1 MINMTTI
8 LNKNKFVF
16 SNTRSLMSS
25 ATLNEVFPTKEELL
39 EHSNKN
45 LKSVIKSEFA
55 EKNKSVY
62 MLRHAKQCFV
72 FFFYY
77 GVHIG
82 HKSLKVKSG
91 WHAFLSRFILG
102 SQNNSSILNT
112 KYTLTLFL
120 KAIYILTLILKS
132 KGNILIVNT
141 NPEYS
146 KLLYHTKKNTKSS
159 KIFYSDCHWVG
170 GTLTNWVQISQSV
183 ITFKNFYKKFDDFL
197 VKNNINFPRYKKMKK
212 SFQGFINL
220 EKNIDSV
227 KQAKEKSLVQSLPFG
242 RTKGRSRPFAEKTVL
257 NLAKTKFPFKKKN
270 YTEFKELNWKPD
282 LIILLDSNSTESIIK
297 EACNLQIPIIA
308 LTDSNT
314 DISNITYPI
323 PTNTNSFF
331 FAWFCL
337 DYMTKLV
344 NKYSKF

>member
-1 MINMTTI
+1 MIVMNTVLSI
-8 LNKNKFVF
+8 NKFD
-16 SNTRSLMSS
+16 
-25 ATLNEVFPTKEELL
+25 
-39 EHSNKN
+39 KN
-45 LKSVIKSEFA
+45 LKSVLKFKSP
-55 EKNKSVY
+55 EKKNSQSFY
-62 MLRHAKQCFV
+62 MLTHAKQCFI

-91 WHAFLSRFILG
+91 WHPFLSKFILTNLVGKG
-102 SQNNSSILNT
+102 SQNNTSILNIR
-112 KYTLTLFL
+112 YTLTSFL

-132 KGNILIVNT
+132 KGDILIVNT

-146 KLLYHTKKNTKSS
+146 KLLHHTKKNIKSS

-197 VKNNINFPRYKKMKK
+197 LKNNINFPRYKKMKK

-220 EKNIDSV
+220 EK
-227 KQAKEKSLVQSLPFG
+227 
-242 RTKGRSRPFAEKTVL
+242 KTV
-257 NLAKTKFPFKKKN
+257 FKKNSSISITLKKQ
-270 YTEFKELNWKPD
+270 TSSMPTSKSEIFKIGREVDWKPD
-282 LIILLDSNSTESIIK
+282 LIFILNSNSAESIIK
-297 EACNLQIPIIA
+297 EACNLKIPIIA

-314 DISNITYPI
+314 NISNITYPI

-337 DYMTKLV
+337 DYITKLV

>member
-1 MINMTTI
+1 MNTV
-8 LNKNKFVF
+8 LNKNKFAF
-16 SNTRSLMSS
+16 SNRRSLMSS
-25 ATLNEVFPTKEELL
+25 ATLNEIFPAKKKLL
-39 EHSNKN
+39 GHSNKN
-45 LKSVIKSEFA
+45 LKSIIKSEFA

-146 KLLYHTKKNTKSS
+146 KLLHHTKKNTKSS

-220 EKNIDSV
+220 EKNIVSEAAASKKTSFLKPLTNKV
-227 KQAKEKSLVQSLPFG
+227 SNS
-242 RTKGRSRPFAEKTVL
+242 TEKTVL
-257 NLAKTKFPFKKKN
+257 NLAKAKFPFKKKN
-270 YTEFKELNWKPD
+270 YTEFRELNWKPD
-282 LIILLDSNSTESIIK
+282 LIFLLDSNSTESIIK

-314 DISNITYPI
+314 NISNITYPI

-337 DYMTKLV
+337 DYITKLV
-344 NKYSKF
+344 NKYSKC

>member
-1 MINMTTI
+1 MNTV
-8 LNKNKFVF
+8 LNKNKLVF
-16 SNTRSLMSS
+16 FDKRSLMSS
-25 ATLNEVFPTKEELL
+25 ATLNEVFSAKEKLPG
-39 EHSNKN
+39 HSNKN

-91 WHAFLSRFILG
+91 WHTFLSRFILG

-112 KYTLTLFL
+112 KYTLTSFL

-146 KLLYHTKKNTKSS
+146 KLLHHTKKNTKSS

-220 EKNIDSV
+220 EKNIDSA
-227 KQAKEKSLVQSLPFG
+227 KQTKERSLVF
-242 RTKGRSRPFAEKTVL
+242 PFAEKTVL
-257 NLAKTKFPFKKKN
+257 NLTKTKFPFKKKN

-282 LIILLDSNSTESIIK
+282 LIFLLDSNSTESIIK

-314 DISNITYPI
+314 NISNITYPI

-337 DYMTKLV
+337 DYITKLV

>member
-1 MINMTTI
+1 MNTV

-16 SNTRSLMSS
+16 SDKKSLMSS
-25 ATLNEVFPTKEELL
+25 AKKKSLNELFTSKEKLL
-39 EHSNKN
+39 GHSNKN
-45 LKSVIKSEFA
+45 LKNIIKSEFA

-102 SQNNSSILNT
+102 SQNNSSILNV
-112 KYTLTLFL
+112 KYTLTSFL

-132 KGNILIVNT
+132 KGNILIINT

-146 KLLYHTKKNTKSS
+146 KLLHHTKKNIKSS

-220 EKNIDSV
+220 EKNVDSA
-227 KQAKEKSLVQSLPFG
+227 KQTKEKSLAV
-242 RTKGRSRPFAEKTVL
+242 EKTAL

-270 YTEFKELNWKPD
+270 YTEFRELNWKPD
-282 LIILLDSNSTESIIK
+282 LIFLLDSNSTESIIK

-314 DISNITYPI
+314 NISNITYPI

-337 DYMTKLV
+337 DYVTKLV

>member
-1 MINMTTI
+1 MNTA
-8 LNKNKFVF
+8 LNKNKFAF
-16 SNTRSLMSS
+16 SDKKSLMSS
-25 ATLNEVFPTKEELL
+25 KNKVSAKQAATKKTEVSASLAKGKSLGRLNQ
-39 EHSNKN
+39 N
-45 LKSVIKSEFA
+45 LKSIIKSEFA

-91 WHAFLSRFILG
+91 WHAFLSKFILG
-102 SQNNSSILNT
+102 SQNNSSILNI
-112 KYTLTLFL
+112 KYTLTSFL

-132 KGNILIVNT
+132 KGHILIVNT

-146 KLLYHTKKNTKSS
+146 KLLHHTKKNTKSS

-170 GTLTNWVQISQSV
+170 GTLTNWIQISQSV

-212 SFQGFINL
+212 SFQGFVNL
-220 EKNIDSV
+220 EKNIVSDYSLNSSDA
-227 KQAKEKSLVQSLPFG
+227 KQKSLI
-242 RTKGRSRPFAEKTVL
+242 AEKTVL
-257 NLAKTKFPFKKKN
+257 NLAKGKFSFKKKN
-270 YTEFKELNWKPD
+270 YTEFREFNWKPD
-282 LIILLDSNSTESIIK
+282 LIFLLDSNNTESIIK

-314 DISNITYPI
+314 NISNITYPI

-337 DYMTKLV
+337 NYITKLV
-344 NKYSKF
+344 NRYSKF

>member
-1 MINMTTI
+1 MNTV
-8 LNKNKFVF
+8 LNKNKFAF
-16 SNTRSLMSS
+16 SDTRSLVSFK
-25 ATLNEVFPTKEELL
+25 NEVFKKKFKEKSLVSKADL
-39 EHSNKN
+39 ANSNKS

-55 EKNKSVY
+55 EENKSVY

-102 SQNNSSILNT
+102 SQNNTSILNI
-112 KYTLTLFL
+112 KYTLTSFL
-120 KAIYILTLILKS
+120 KAIYVLTLILKS
-132 KGNILIVNT
+132 KGHILIVNT

-146 KLLYHTKKNTKSS
+146 KLLHHTKKNTKSS

-220 EKNIDSV
+220 EKNIVSDKKVAAAS
-227 KQAKEKSLVQSLPFG
+227 KKTSFLKPSS
-242 RTKGRSRPFAEKTVL
+242 TEKTVL
-257 NLAKTKFPFKKKN
+257 NLAKAKFPFKKKN
-270 YTEFKELNWKPD
+270 YTEFIELNWKPD
-282 LIILLDSNSTESIIK
+282 LIFLLDSNSAESIIK

-314 DISNITYPI
+314 NISNITYPI

-331 FAWFCL
+331 FAWFC
-337 DYMTKLV
+337 
-344 NKYSKF
+344 

>member
-1 MINMTTI
+1 MNTI
-8 LNKNKFVF
+8 LNKNKLAF
-16 SNTRSLMSS
+16 SDRRSLMSS
-25 ATLNEVFPTKEELL
+25 AKEKSLNEVFKKKFKEKSLGY
-39 EHSNKN
+39 SNKN
-45 LKSVIKSEFA
+45 LKSVIKSEFT

-62 MLRHAKQCFV
+62 MLRHAKQCFI

-102 SQNNSSILNT
+102 SQNNSSILNI
-112 KYTLTLFL
+112 KYTLTSFL

-132 KGNILIVNT
+132 KGHILIVNT

-146 KLLYHTKKNTKSS
+146 KLLHHTKKNTKSS

-197 VKNNINFPRYKKMKK
+197 VNNNINFPRYKKMKK

-220 EKNIDSV
+220 EKNIDSA
-227 KQAKEKSLVQSLPFG
+227 KQAKEKWLE
-242 RTKGRSRPFAEKTVL
+242 AEKTVL
-257 NLAKTKFPFKKKN
+257 NLAKTKFTFKEKN
-270 YTEFKELNWKPD
+270 YTKFTELNWKPD
-282 LIILLDSNSTESIIK
+282 LIFLLDSNSTESIIK

-314 DISNITYPI
+314 NISNITYPI

-331 FAWFCL
+331 LAWFCL
-337 DYMTKLV
+337 DYITKLV

>member
-1 MINMTTI
+1 MNTV
-8 LNKNKFVF
+8 LNKNKFAF
-16 SNTRSLMSS
+16 SNRRSLMSS
-25 ATLNEVFPTKEELL
+25 ATLNEIFPAKKKLL
-39 EHSNKN
+39 GHSNKN
-45 LKSVIKSEFA
+45 LKSIIKSEFA

-112 KYTLTLFL
+112 KYTLTSFL

-146 KLLYHTKKNTKSS
+146 KLLHHTKKNTKSS

-220 EKNIDSV
+220 EKNINSA
-227 KQAKEKSLVQSLPFG
+227 KQVKEKSLVF
-242 RTKGRSRPFAEKTVL
+242 PFAEKTVL
-257 NLAKTKFPFKKKN
+257 NMAKTKFPFKKKN
-270 YTEFKELNWKPD
+270 DIEFRELNWKPD
-282 LIILLDSNSTESIIK
+282 LIFLLDSNNTESIIK

-308 LTDSNT
+308 LTDSSTN
-314 DISNITYPI
+314 ISNITYPI

-337 DYMTKLV
+337 DYITKLV
-344 NKYSKF
+344 NKYSKC

>member
-1 MINMTTI
+1 MHLAFMHENDA
-8 LNKNKFVF
+8 F
-16 SNTRSLMSS
+16 
-25 ATLNEVFPTKEELL
+25 
-39 EHSNKN
+39 
-45 LKSVIKSEFA
+45 
-55 EKNKSVY
+55 
-62 MLRHAKQCFV
+62 
-72 FFFYY
+72 
-77 GVHIG
+77 
-82 HKSLKVKSG
+82 

-102 SQNNSSILNT
+102 SQNNSSILNI
-112 KYTLTLFL
+112 KYTLTSFL

-132 KGNILIVNT
+132 KGHILIVNT

-146 KLLYHTKKNTKSS
+146 KLLHHTKKNTKSS
-159 KIFYSDCHWVG
+159 KIFYSDCHWIG

-220 EKNIDSV
+220 EKNIDSA
-227 KQAKEKSLVQSLPFG
+227 KQAKEKWLE
-242 RTKGRSRPFAEKTVL
+242 AEKTVL
-257 NLAKTKFPFKKKN
+257 NLAKTKFTFKEKN
-270 YTEFKELNWKPD
+270 YTKFTELNWKPD
-282 LIILLDSNSTESIIK
+282 LIFLLDSNSAESIIK

-314 DISNITYPI
+314 NISNITYPI

-331 FAWFCL
+331 LAWFCL
-337 DYMTKLV
+337 DYITKLV